1 MRCASA
7 GEGLPNRDEVGKK
20 MESLVTLR
28 DVVPEVESI
37 SIVRLGFEFKNDQ
50 VGQKSQS
57 MEAGDCGLLPT
68 PEPIDLPMMDQ

>member
-1 MRCASA
+1 MRNVQVKGC
-7 GEGLPNRDEVGKK
+7 PNWGRWTRKVEV
-20 MESLVTLR
+20 LVALR

-37 SIVRLGFEFKNDQ
+37 LIVRLGFEFKNDQ

-68 PEPIDLPMMDQ
+68 PGPIDLPVMGQ